1 MKDKKRLLKSA
12 LIFALILGQT
22 NSGTI
27 VGAGSMLPTNESR
40 SISQKSKR
48 TEKTNQG
55 KEKKTSEKAD
65 NNNLV

>member
-12 LIFALILGQT
+12 LIFALILGQI

-40 SISQKSKR
+40 AINQKSKR
-48 TEKTNQG
+48 TEKINQG
-55 KEKKTSEKAD
+55 KEKKQVKKQRMII
-65 NNNLV
+65 

>member
-1 MKDKKRLLKSA
+1 MLKDKKRLLKSA
-12 LIFALILGQT
+12 LIFALILAQT

-40 SISQKSKR
+40 SISQESKR

-55 KEKKTSEKAD
+55 KEKKNKWKSR
-65 NNNLV
+65 

>member
-1 MKDKKRLLKSA
+1 MLKDKKRLLKSA
-12 LIFALILGQT
+12 LIFALILGQI

-27 VGAGSMLPTNESR
+27 VGAGSMLPTNENR

-55 KEKKTSEKAD
+55 KEKKQVKKQIIIT
-65 NNNLV
+65 